1 MLMVAMKLAKS
12 CCGRAPFDAEKRPP
26 PGARQ
31 LYWRRTMYTIVIVCL
46 SFIAGFAACV
56 SLLLPIDVNDFDY
69 WNIRDA
75 QTGWPRKNP

>member
-1 MLMVAMKLAKS
+1 
-12 CCGRAPFDAEKRPP
+12 
-26 PGARQ
+26 
-31 LYWRRTMYTIVIVCL
+31 
-46 SFIAGFAACV
+46 V